1 MLALP
6 PAAQRSVPM
15 LKLGV
20 NIDHVA
26 TIRQARRTIEPDP
39 VAAAA
44 LAELGGADG
53 ITIHLR
59 QDRRH
64 IQDRDVRMLRD
75 TVQGVLNLE
84 LAPHEHGGGV
94 LDLARAI
101 KPDQACLVPEH
112 RAEVT
117 TEGGLRISAEDTV
130 LRGVIDDLKGL
141 GVLVSLFIEPDPAVV
156 RLSKQLGA
164 DAVEL
169 HTGAWAEAWLETRG
183 RDDDPRLVRQVARLE
198 AAAKAAAEVGI
209 RLHAGHGITYRNI
222 GGILHLPQ
230 LRELNIGHSI
240 ISRAVLVGMTQA
252 VRDMKDLM
260 V

>member
-1 MLALP
+1 M
-6 PAAQRSVPM
+6 
-15 LKLGV
+15 KLGV

-64 IQDRDVRMLRD
+64 IQDRDVRLLRD

-84 LAPHEHGGGV
+84 LAPHEHGSGV
-94 LDLARAI
+94 VELAKAV

-117 TEGGLRISAEDTV
+117 TEGGLRISAEDAV
-130 LRGVIDDLKGL
+130 LRQVIDDLKAR
-141 GVLVSLFIEPDPAVV
+141 GVLVSLFVEPDPAVV
-156 RLSKQLGA
+156 RLSKELGA
-164 DAVEL
+164 DSVEL
-169 HTGAWAEAWLETRG
+169 HTGAWAEAWIACRG
-183 RDDDPRLVRQVARLE
+183 REDDPVLMRQVARLE
-198 AAAKAAAEVGI
+198 AAAAEAQDVNI

-222 GGILHLPQ
+222 GGILHLPG
-230 LRELNIGHSI
+230 LKELNIGHSI
-240 ISRAVLVGMTQA
+240 ISRAVLVGMREA
-252 VRDMKDLM
+252 VREMKDLM
-260 V
+260 G

>member
-1 MLALP
+1 
-6 PAAQRSVPM
+6 M

-64 IQDRDVRMLRD
+64 ILDRDVRMLRD

-84 LAPHEHGGGV
+84 LAPHEHGSGV
-94 LDLARAI
+94 VELAKI
-101 KPDQACLVPEH
+101 MKPDQACLVPEH

-117 TEGGLRISAEDTV
+117 TEGGLRISAEDGV
-130 LRGVIDDLKGL
+130 LRSVIDDLKTR

-169 HTGAWAEAWLETRG
+169 HTGAWAEAWLAARG
-183 RDDDPRLVRQVARLE
+183 RDDDPELVRQVQRLE
-198 AAAKAAAEVGI
+198 TAAQAAGEAGI

-222 GGILHLPQ
+222 GGIPHLPG

-260 V
+260 R